1 MSDNDAARLCLVGCG
16 AIGRVH
22 WRAVDAAPEQ
32 VRYAACCDADAARA
46 AAFAAE
52 RGDLHVHARW
62 DDVLRDPDIEA
73 VDLCLPHSQHVG
85 MALEALSAGKHVFL
99 EKPLALTTADC
110 DRMIAAARARGLQL
124 SVMHNRRFGAAAR
137 AVKAMLDDGTLGDL
151 VLLTGQGIEGPDTVG
166 VRSWLRLGTEGG
178 VGMAQTVHFAY
189 MVRWL
194 AGPVEEV
201 SCLTSRKGID
211 WMEGQVTAVFQL
223 RFASGAVG
231 QLASTFAQNAGRNVH
246 RITLYGGSGQATF
259 VGNRLDVVSPA
270 KYGDAE
276 AHLEQFEGAFG
287 TEFVPPLASFGDA
300 VRGRGPL
307 AVPPE
312 EGREA
317 IAIIEAGYRS
327 AAEGCAV
334 KPAPNPAA

>member
-1 MSDNDAARLCLVGCG
+1 MSDNGAAQLCLVGCG
-16 AIGRVH
+16 AVGRVH
-22 WRAVDAAPEQ
+22 WRAVEAAPDR
-32 VRYAACCDADAARA
+32 VRYAACFDADAGRA

-52 RGDLHVHARW
+52 RGGLRVHSRW
-62 DDVLRDPDIEA
+62 EDVLRDPALDA
-73 VDLCLPHSQHVG
+73 VDLCVPHSQHVG

-99 EKPLALTTADC
+99 EKPMALSTADC
-110 DRMIAAARARGLQL
+110 DRMIAAARERGLQL
-124 SVMHNRRFGAAAR
+124 SVMHNRRFGTAPR
-137 AVKAMLDDGTLGDL
+137 AVKAMLDDGALGDL

-166 VRSWLRLGTEGG
+166 VRSWLRLATEGG

-189 MVRWL
+189 MARWL

-231 QLASTFAQNAGRNVH
+231 QLASTFAQAAGRNVH
-246 RITLYGGSGQATF
+246 RIALYGGSGQVTF
-259 VGNRLDVVSPA
+259 VGNRLEVVSPA

-276 AHLEQFEGAFG
+276 WHVEQPEGAWGADF
-287 TEFVPPLASFGDA
+287 TPPLASFGDA
-300 VRGRGPL
+300 IRGRGPL

-317 IAIIEAGYRS
+317 VAIIEAGYRS
-327 AAEGCAV
+327 AAEGRAV
-334 KPAPNPAA
+334 KPAPLPAS